1 MRTFAELHLHIEGT
15 LEPELVVA
23 LAERNHIALPEPD
36 AERLRELNRFSSL
49 PDFLTRYTANQDV
62 LRTEQDF
69 ADLANAY
76 LDRART
82 MGVVRA
88 EIFCDLQA
96 HLARGVAAE
105 TVLHGLDAAL
115 SRSEAD
121 HGISTGLIITFLR
134 DQPVEQAEDAYAQAV
149 AGGVDL
155 LGVGLC
161 SAEVGFPAAPFVPL
175 FARARAD
182 GLHTVAH
189 AGEEG
194 GPDVVWEALRQ
205 LRVGRI
211 DHGVHA
217 ADDPELV
224 AHLAEFGI
232 PLTMCPLSNRALQV
246 VPDLTRHPLPA
257 LLAAGVPVTVNS
269 DDPAYFGGYLDANL
283 AAITESCEL
292 TEAELDVLAR
302 NSIEGSFLPA
312 AEKARLTRMPVAG

>member
-23 LAERNHIALPEPD
+23 LAERNGIVLPEPD
-36 AERLRELNRFSSL
+36 ADRLRELNRFASL
-49 PDFLTRYTANQDV
+49 PDFLARYTANQDV

-69 ADLANAY
+69 SDLADAY
-76 LDRART
+76 LARARAT
-82 MGVVRA
+82 GVVRA

-115 SRSEAD
+115 SRSEAT
-121 HGISTGLIITFLR
+121 HGVSTGLIITFLR
-134 DQPVEQAEDAYAQAV
+134 DQPVEQAEDAYARAV
-149 AGGVDL
+149 ASGVEL

-161 SAEVGFPAAPFVPL
+161 SAEVCFPATPFVPL

-217 ADDPELV
+217 ADDPALV
-224 AHLAEFGI
+224 AYLAEFGI

-246 VPDLTRHPLPA
+246 VPDLSRHPLPA

-283 AAITESCEL
+283 AAITDACGLSESD
-292 TEAELDVLAR
+292 LDLLSR
-302 NSIEGSFLPA
+302 NSFEASFLPS
-312 AEKARLTRMPVAG
+312 AEKARLAGTPVDA

>member
-23 LAERNHIALPEPD
+23 LAERNGIRLPEPD
-36 AERLRELNRFSSL
+36 AARIRELNRFTSL
-49 PDFLTRYTANQDV
+49 PDFLARYTANQDV

-69 ADLANAY
+69 TDLADAY
-76 LDRART
+76 LARARAS
-82 MGVVRA
+82 GVVRA

-96 HLARGVAAE
+96 HLARGIAAE
-105 TVLHGLDAAL
+105 TVLNGLDAAL

-121 HGISTGLIITFLR
+121 HGVSTGLIITFLR
-134 DQPVEQAEDAYAQAV
+134 DQPVEQAEDAYVRALAS
-149 AGGVDL
+149 GVDL

-161 SAEVGFPAAPFVPL
+161 SAEIGFPAAPFVPL

-182 GLHTVAH
+182 GLQTVAH

-194 GPDVVWEALRQ
+194 GPEVVWEALRQ

-224 AHLAEFGI
+224 AHLAESGI

-246 VPDLTRHPLPA
+246 VPDLSRHPLPG
-257 LLAAGVPVTVNS
+257 LLAAGVRVTVNS

-283 AAITESCEL
+283 AAITDACGL
-292 TEAELDVLAR
+292 TDADLDALAR
-302 NSIEGSFLPA
+302 NSIEASFLPA
-312 AEKARLTRMPVAG
+312 AEKLRLTGTAAQA

>member
-23 LAERNHIALPEPD
+23 LAERNGIRLPEPD
-36 AERLRELNRFSSL
+36 AARLRELNRFTSL
-49 PDFLTRYTANQDV
+49 PDFLARYTANQDV

-69 ADLANAY
+69 TDLADAY
-76 LDRART
+76 LARARAS
-82 MGVVRA
+82 GVVRA

-96 HLARGVAAE
+96 HLARGIAAE
-105 TVLHGLDAAL
+105 TVLNGLGAAL

-121 HGISTGLIITFLR
+121 HGVSTGLIITFLR
-134 DQPVEQAEDAYAQAV
+134 DQPVEQAEDAYVLALAS
-149 AGGVDL
+149 GVDL

-161 SAEVGFPAAPFVPL
+161 SAEIGFPASPFVPL

-182 GLHTVAH
+182 GLQTVAH

-194 GPDVVWEALRQ
+194 GPEVVWEALRQ

-224 AHLAEFGI
+224 AHLAESGI

-246 VPDLTRHPLPA
+246 VPDLSRHPLPG
-257 LLAAGVPVTVNS
+257 LLAAGVRVTVNS

-283 AAITESCEL
+283 AAITDACGL
-292 TEAELDVLAR
+292 TDADLDALAR
-302 NSIEGSFLPA
+302 NSIEASFLPA
-312 AEKARLTRMPVAG
+312 AEKLRLTGTAAQA

>member
-23 LAERNHIALPEPD
+23 LAERNGIRLPEPD
-36 AERLRELNRFSSL
+36 AARLRELNRFTSL
-49 PDFLTRYTANQDV
+49 PDFLARYTANQDV

-69 ADLANAY
+69 TDLADAY
-76 LDRART
+76 LARARAS
-82 MGVVRA
+82 GVVRA

-96 HLARGVAAE
+96 HLARGIAAE
-105 TVLHGLDAAL
+105 TVLNGLGAAL

-121 HGISTGLIITFLR
+121 HGVSTGLIITFLR
-134 DQPVEQAEDAYAQAV
+134 DQPVEQAEDAYVLALAS
-149 AGGVDL
+149 GVDL

-161 SAEVGFPAAPFVPL
+161 SAEIGFPAAPFVPL

-182 GLHTVAH
+182 GLQTVAH

-194 GPDVVWEALRQ
+194 GPEVVWEALRQ

-224 AHLAEFGI
+224 AHLAESGI

-246 VPDLTRHPLPA
+246 VPDLSRHPLPG
-257 LLAAGVPVTVNS
+257 LLAAGVRVTVNS

-283 AAITESCEL
+283 AAITDACGL
-292 TEAELDVLAR
+292 TDADLDALAR
-302 NSIEGSFLPA
+302 NSIEASFLPA
-312 AEKARLTRMPVAG
+312 AEKLRLTGTAAQA

>member
-23 LAERNHIALPEPD
+23 LAERNGIRLPEPD
-36 AERLRELNRFSSL
+36 AARIREFNRFTSL
-49 PDFLTRYTANQDV
+49 PDFLARYTANQDV

-69 ADLANAY
+69 TDLADAY
-76 LDRART
+76 LARARAS
-82 MGVVRA
+82 GVVRA

-96 HLARGVAAE
+96 HLARGIAAE
-105 TVLHGLDAAL
+105 TVLNGLDAAL

-121 HGISTGLIITFLR
+121 HGVSTGLIITFLR
-134 DQPVEQAEDAYAQAV
+134 DQPVEQAEDAYVRALAS
-149 AGGVDL
+149 GVDL

-161 SAEVGFPAAPFVPL
+161 SAEIGFPAAPFVPL

-182 GLHTVAH
+182 GLQTVAH

-194 GPDVVWEALRQ
+194 GPEVVWEALRQ

-224 AHLAEFGI
+224 AHLAESGI

-246 VPDLTRHPLPA
+246 VPDLSRHPLPG
-257 LLAAGVPVTVNS
+257 LLAAGVRVTVNS

-283 AAITESCEL
+283 AAITDACGL
-292 TEAELDVLAR
+292 TDADLDALAR
-302 NSIEGSFLPA
+302 NSIEASFLPA
-312 AEKARLTRMPVAG
+312 AEKLRLTGTAAQA

>member
-23 LAERNHIALPEPD
+23 LAERNGIRLPEPD
-36 AERLRELNRFSSL
+36 AARIRELNRFTSL
-49 PDFLTRYTANQDV
+49 PDFLARYTANQDV

-69 ADLANAY
+69 TDLADAY
-76 LDRART
+76 LARARAS
-82 MGVVRA
+82 GVVRA

-96 HLARGVAAE
+96 HLARGIAAE
-105 TVLHGLDAAL
+105 TVLNGLGAAL

-121 HGISTGLIITFLR
+121 HGVSTGLIITFLR
-134 DQPVEQAEDAYAQAV
+134 DQPVEQAEDAYVLALAS
-149 AGGVDL
+149 GVDL

-161 SAEVGFPAAPFVPL
+161 SAEIGFPAAPFVPL

-182 GLHTVAH
+182 GLQTVAH

-194 GPDVVWEALRQ
+194 GPEVVWEALRQ

-224 AHLAEFGI
+224 AHLAESGI

-246 VPDLTRHPLPA
+246 VPDLSRHPLPG
-257 LLAAGVPVTVNS
+257 LLAAGVRVTVNS

-283 AAITESCEL
+283 AAITDACGL
-292 TEAELDVLAR
+292 TDADLDALAR
-302 NSIEGSFLPA
+302 NSIEASFLPA
-312 AEKARLTRMPVAG
+312 AEKLRLTGTAAQA